1 MFLFDMVLSSWVS
14 YPFCVYSRQSLNLY
28 FSFRD
33 FDFGE
38 NVTGRIYISRKSLFW
53 RFTEKRREKEEKE
66 REPERKRRK
75 RDQKRDL
82 PARENHCAI
91 WIFGE

>member
-1 MFLFDMVLSSWVS
+1 MVLSSWVS

-38 NVTGRIYISRKSLFW
+38 NVAGRIYISRKSLFW

-66 REPERKRRK
+66 RRKREAGPSWIQRK
-75 RDQKRDL
+75 IDSLTK
-82 PARENHCAI
+82 E
-91 WIFGE
+91 IFSDDDMK

>member
-38 NVTGRIYISRKSLFW
+38 NVAGRIYISRKSLFW

-66 REPERKRRK
+66 REEREIKK
-75 RDQKRDL
+75 
-82 PARENHCAI
+82 E
-91 WIFGE
+91 IFRLVKIIVKSGFLGNEIF